1 MTTEQRA
8 KNLKLRAKELLESV
22 PIDAIGKCS
31 RRAMECTLSC
41 LSLLND
47 EALNNDRV
55 PLRLDKIE
63 KMKKHVKGK
72 RCVLDQDASAV
83 TNLVSMLEED
93 DEHDFIKKEKVFV
106 IDLEVNIKIEERRA
120 VSKIFE
126 Y

>member
-22 PIDAIGKCS
+22 PIDAIGKCA
-31 RRAMECTLSC
+31 RRARECKLSY

-72 RCVLDQDASAV
+72 RCVLDQDASVV
-83 TNLVSMLEED
+83 TNLVPLMEED
-93 DEHDFIKKEKVFV
+93 DEYDFINKEKAFV
-106 IDLEVNIKIEERRA
+106 IDLDENKKCKNEQDV
-120 VSKIFE
+120 
-126 Y
+126 